1 MVHGDFPHIMGM
13 NMAEMYRVNASNL
26 PRIFLRAED
35 LWASGSIA
43 PPLRFKR
50 GDRSRP
56 GLIMGIALASFGS
69 TRLKIEPPG
78 KRKAQMRK
86 CPCQTGLWAF
96 FFIDIHRGG
105 PSSLWEVP
113 LLGWWWIWVL

>member
-1 MVHGDFPHIMGM
+1 MGM
-13 NMAEMYRVNASNL
+13 NMAEMYRVNAGNL

-69 TRLKIEPPG
+69 TQLKIEPPG

-96 FFIDIHRGG
+96 FSLIFTGEGPVHYGKYHSWAGG
-105 PSSLWEVP
+105 GSGFYKKV
-113 LLGWWWIWVL
+113 GWANH